1 MTKPTGKTDAIA
13 MQHDL
18 DYSMCKHNK
27 NCKNEPIVKW
37 LKLLMVYPIMK
48 DNGDSFW
55 PVT

>member
-18 DYSMCKHNK
+18 NYSMCKHNK